1 MSILVKLRI
10 NLHASEKL
18 HFQWQTTALWN
29 RRSKGRVGEFLKV
42 RYSCT
47 TAPKGRQIK
56 AFCDVCVPASLIKA
70 EYVQV
75 QVYDLPL

>member
-1 MSILVKLRI
+1 M
-10 NLHASEKL
+10 
-18 HFQWQTTALWN
+18 
-29 RRSKGRVGEFLKV
+29 RRSQELVSMHLKSSTFSGKQQLYGTAGQKAEQESFLKV
-42 RYSCT
+42 RDCCT
-47 TAPKGRQIK
+47 TAPKGQQIK